1 MGFGSNLILVFVGL
15 IFVGSRLIH
24 GFGTFGFDI
33 HHRYSDPVKGILD
46 IDDRHLPQM
55 GSVDYYSA
63 MAHRDRLFHRRRL
76 AGAGDATVESSL
88 AFVDGNETYQLPSL
102 GL

>member
-1 MGFGSNLILVFVGL
+1 MGFGYSNLILVLVGL
-15 IFVGSRLIH
+15 ILMGSRLID

-46 IDDRHLPQM
+46 IDDHNLPQM
-55 GSVDYYSA
+55 GSLDYYTA
-63 MAHRDRLFHRRRL
+63 MAHRDRVFHRRRL
-76 AGAGDATVESSL
+76 AGAGVESSL
-88 AFVDGNETYQLPSL
+88 AFIDGNDTYQLPSL